1 MTLEKN
7 SKLKLKFATFLDVN
21 THIAQNINDA
31 SNRVKKYIAELQGK
45 TQTINNKKSPEKIRT
60 FLLQLKTLQLKYPIS
75 FPKSTRPALKK
86 GITLDIAKE
95 LGISNRAAKKFMA
108 WYTLSPLYLQLH
120 KVGMPRYD
128 LNGNIIEHIT
138 QKEEH
143 DKKALLGN
151 VWKKGYAHTCAL
163 VNNEQSHSKA

>member
-7 SKLKLKFATFLDVN
+7 NKLKLKFATFLDDN
-21 THIAQNINDA
+21 SQMAQNINEA
-31 SNRVKKYIAELQGK
+31 TNRVKQYIAQLQGK
-45 TQTINNKKSPEKIRT
+45 KQKINNKQIPEKITT
-60 FLLQLKTLQLKYPIS
+60 FLLHLKTLQLKYPIS
-75 FPKSTRPALKK
+75 FPQNTRPTLKK

-128 LNGNIIEHIT
+128 LNGNIIDYIT

-143 DKKALLGN
+143 EKKALLGK

-163 VNNEQSHSKA
+163 ANNEQII